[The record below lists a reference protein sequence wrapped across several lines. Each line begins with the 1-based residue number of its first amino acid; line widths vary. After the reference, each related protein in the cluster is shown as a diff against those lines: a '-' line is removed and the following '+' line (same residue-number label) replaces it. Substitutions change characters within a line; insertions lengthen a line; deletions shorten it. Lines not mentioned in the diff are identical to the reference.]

1 MVSSKKFGVVLL
13 AVGLLAMLLRP
24 PIAIVGP
31 LLGQITET
39 YRLDAVMVSVLNS
52 LPLLCFGLG
61 AFFAPRLER
70 SMGMRSLV
78 IGLTALLTA
87 SIASRGWVGEEMF
100 LVGTFV
106 LSLCISLANVLLPTL
121 VRMLFP
127 TRIGLVTGFYVTVM
141 AVAASFSAATAVP
154 LADLVGSWQ
163 VALSLW
169 ALPGFFAAIL
179 WFLLRSALPTPVL
192 SSVKSQSQI
201 QTSNDAH
208 QPQQVLVANSKP
220 VSVYRQSIAWLLVAF
235 FGIQSLGFYS
245 VLGWLAPALVSAG
258 MTQANAGLVLALATG
273 LGIPLGLITS
283 TVLHKIRSISTLNL
297 ASTATALSGMSLF
310 VFLIW
315 VGVPNLSIG
324 AYWLILV
331 AAVVLLSFGQAVT
344 FPIALALISMK
355 AATNGQ
361 TTQLS
366 AMAQGVGYCFAFVG
380 SFALGYLGTVFG
392 FGLAFGVLAL
402 LTTCQLWLSWV
413 VAKPNKL
420 RP

>member
-1 MVSSKKFGVVLL
+1 MAASKKFGLILL

-61 AFFAPRLER
+61 AFLAPQLER
-70 SMGMRSLV
+70 LLGMRTLV
-78 IGLTALLTA
+78 LGLTSILTV
-87 SIASRGWVGEEMF
+87 SIASRGWAGEEIF

-106 LSLCISLANVLLPTL
+106 LSLSISLANVLLPTL
-121 VRMLFP
+121 VRILFP
-127 TRIGLVTGFYVTVM
+127 QRVGLATGFYVTVM
-141 AVAASFSAATAVP
+141 AVAASLSASTAVP
-154 LADLVGSWQ
+154 VAQTVGSWQ

-179 WFLLRSALPTPVL
+179 WFFLRDALPARALQTL
-192 SSVKSQSQI
+192 RQEALNSTSSEPNEPKVSGI
-201 QTSNDAH
+201 EY
-208 QPQQVLVANSKP
+208 SKP
-220 VSVYRQSIAWLLVAF
+220 GSVYRQSIAWLLVAF

-258 MTQANAGLVLALATG
+258 MTDASAGLVLALATG
-273 LGIPLGLITS
+273 LGIPLGLVTS
-283 TVLHKIRSISTLNL
+283 SLLHKVKSISALNL
-297 ASTATALSGMSLF
+297 ASTATALGGMALF
-310 VFLIW
+310 VLLIW
-315 VGVPNLSIG
+315 IGVPSLSKS
-324 AYWLILV
+324 AYWLILIP
-331 AAVVLLSFGQAVT
+331 AIVLLSFGQAVT

-355 AATNGQ
+355 AANNRQ

-366 AMAQGVGYCFAFVG
+366 AMAQGVGYCIAFVG

-392 FGLAFGVLAL
+392 FGLAFGVLTL
-402 LTTCQLWLSWV
+402 LTICQLWLAWV
-413 VAKPNKL
+413 VAKPSTL
-420 RP
+420 HA